1 MILAPVIS
9 SPHDRTRGVRL
20 MIASSFFFTANVLL
34 VRTLSTLESVNVW
47 LVAVVRFGSGLT
59 LIYAL
64 YRRQFQFR
72 RLFTHSKL
80 IGRGLAGGASVYGF
94 YLTIVELGAG
104 RATFIGNTYVIFA
117 AALAVWLLKERFTFA
132 LAAGSA
138 TALGGLA
145 LLTHVFEASTSTG
158 IYDLIAVLSALASAY
173 VLVTIRQLHATD
185 HTATIFG
192 AQCVYGLILCG
203 LPALRQL
210 DGISAA
216 GWGLMLAAGLCASL
230 GQITMT
236 AAFRELPV
244 AEGSLLQMVVPVGI
258 ALGGW
263 LFFGEYFT
271 FGELVGAVLILVG
284 TAWLGRGR

>member
-216 GWGLMLAAGLCASL
+216 GSD
-230 GQITMT
+230 
-236 AAFRELPV
+236 
-244 AEGSLLQMVVPVGI
+244 LLTP
-258 ALGGW
+258 GW
-263 LFFGEYFT
+263 NQGEPT
-271 FGELVGAVLILVG
+271 
-284 TAWLGRGR
+284 WR